1 MVPLEGRHRILG
13 ESLTKIDPET
23 VPWRRISLS
32 SIRVGDRIRSNLGD
46 LTGLKNSIKKVGL
59 LNPICVD
66 ADFNLIHGRR
76 RLEVCRQL
84 GWEEVE
90 CTILPL
96 DSFESKLAELH
107 ENMEREDLIWQDE
120 VRAKA
125 EIDRMYRE
133 IHGSARERQRTDLLT
148 GSESDPVPWSYKRT
162 ADLLNESKALIIEDI
177 QLAEAFDQYPGLEE
191 FKYKSQA
198 KSRLRENR
206 REEERIAL
214 LSEAGPLG
222 YKVYQADNTD
232 MIESGSI
239 DLIVTDP
246 PMFLSHY
253 EEIDLPERAPMR
265 IDKGPWDH
273 TDNPMG
279 EFGRWAEDFHRV
291 LKEGGSLYVFVN
303 DHYISH
309 LRDALEEAGLTI
321 RTLITW
327 HKTNPAPK
335 VRRHTYCMS
344 TEHIWFA
351 TKGSGHTFNWQG
363 QSQMHNFI
371 EVPIVAGA
379 GRLHPTQKPVPI
391 LKKWNKISSNPG
403 DIVLDPFAGSGS
415 TGVAALELGR
425 DFALVEKERQYVDI
439 IRERLIR
446 AAEGAAQVAP
456 NNTVSPCVENKED
469 EEGLGYV

>member
-1 MVPLEGRHRILG
+1 MDPFSKQRRHRLHG

-23 VPWRRISLS
+23 DSRRRIPLA
-32 SIRVGDRIRSNLGD
+32 SIMVGDRIRSNLGD
-46 LTGLKNSIKKVGL
+46 LTGLKSSIERVGL

-66 ADFNLIHGRR
+66 KDLNIITGRR
-76 RLEVCRQL
+76 RLEACRQL
-84 GWEEVE
+84 GWDEIE
-90 CTILPL
+90 CTVIPL
-96 DSFESKLAELH
+96 DEFDRKIAELQ

-125 EIDRMYRE
+125 EIDRMCRE
-133 IHGSARERQRTDLLT
+133 RHGSARERQRTDLLS
-148 GSESDPVPWSYKRT
+148 GSDSDPVPWSYKRT

-191 FKYKSQA
+191 YTYKSQA
-198 KSRLRENR
+198 KRSFREIR

-214 LSEAGPLG
+214 LSEVEPLG
-222 YKVYQADNTD
+222 YRVYHDDNMG
-232 MIESGSI
+232 MIENGSI

-253 EEIDLPERAPMR
+253 EEIDLPERAAMR

-273 TDNPMG
+273 TENPTE
-279 EFGRWAEDFHRV
+279 EFRKWAEDFHRV
-291 LKEGGSLYVFVN
+291 LRDGGSLYVFVN

-327 HKTNPAPK
+327 HKTNPAPQ
-335 VRRHTYCMS
+335 VRKHTYCIS

-351 TKGSGHTFNWQG
+351 TKGSGHTFNWLG
-363 QSQMHNFI
+363 QNEMHNFI

-391 LKKWNKISSNPG
+391 LKKWIRISSNPG

-425 DFALVEKERQYVDI
+425 DFVLVEKEEKYVDV
-439 IRERLIR
+439 IRERLIY
-446 AAEGAAQVAP
+446 ATEG
-456 NNTVSPCVENKED
+456 
-469 EEGLGYV
+469 GG